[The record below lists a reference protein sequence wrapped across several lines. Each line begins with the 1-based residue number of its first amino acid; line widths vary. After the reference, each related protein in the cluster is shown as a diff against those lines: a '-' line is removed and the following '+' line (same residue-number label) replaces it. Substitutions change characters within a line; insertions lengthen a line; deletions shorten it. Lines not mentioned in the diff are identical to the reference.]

1 MPYIAKSQKEK
12 IDKGLIALNLSEF
25 KDAGSLNYAVHKL
38 IAQYFSQNEQDY
50 QSFNDVIG
58 VLDCAKMEIYRRLIA
73 EYEEKKILQNGDVE
87 PYSK

>member
-1 MPYIAKSQKEK
+1 MPYIARSQKEK
-12 IDKGLIALNLSEF
+12 VDKGLIALNLSEL